1 MTLRVRYID
10 FWPGFVPED
19 FLMTKL
25 LRKIYPKSIIEIV
38 KNKSISVDL
47 EICSVFT
54 FNSLADKVHARL
66 LGATSEA
73 ALRDYVCR
81 TDFGHRPTY
90 RNHARKRIWYTCENL
105 RPPQELFDGTISFDK
120 TDPAAKNLYFPFFY
134 NSIDWFPSSDMEAG
148 LVKPDT
154 LVEKRT
160 IKKDRPLKACSFA
173 SNLAPNRERLINVV
187 GQIIPVDAYGK
198 SVGKFVASK
207 SDVARRYT
215 FQICNENSQY
225 PGYVTEK
232 LIEAWN
238 LGNIPIWTGNF
249 ESNLSLNRKSIIDLT
264 GMITKEIHELLNDLD
279 QSDIEELQTAPL
291 MTEVPSIEPLTLFLR
306 SLLESH

>member
-1 MTLRVRYID
+1 VILKVRYID

-19 FLMTKL
+19 FLMTEL
-25 LRKIYPKSIIEIV
+25 VRKMYPKSKVEIV
-38 KNKSISVDL
+38 TNKSTYVDL

-54 FNSLADKVHARL
+54 FNSLADKVRARVQ
-66 LGATSEA
+66 GATSKE

-90 RNHARKRIWYTCENL
+90 ANLAKKRIWYTCENL
-105 RPPQELFDGTISFDK
+105 RPPQELFDGTISYDK
-120 TDPAAKNLYFPFFY
+120 TDYAANNLYFPFFY
-134 NSIDWFPSSDMEAG
+134 NSIDWFSKSDVKKS
-148 LVKPDT
+148 LVKPET

-160 IKKDRPLKACSFA
+160 IEKVRALKACSFA
-173 SNLAPNRERLINVV
+173 SNLAPNRERLISIVN
-187 GQIIPVDAYGK
+187 QIFPVDAYGK

-207 SDVARRYT
+207 PDVASRYI

-238 LGNIPIWTGNF
+238 FGNVPIWTGNL
-249 ESNLSLNRKSIIDLT
+249 ESNLSLNKKSFIDLT
-264 GMITKEIHELLNDLD
+264 GMITTEIHELLTCLD

-291 MTEVPSIEPLTLFLR
+291 MTEIPSIEPLRIFLE
-306 SLLESH
+306 SLLESS